1 MVGSSSNQQSLSLV
15 DKGHVSCGTPEAFG
29 LVSHLGKE
37 FRPVGISTRCLY
49 LSPFTESAPIDWS
62 KLRRPR
68 KCRRMNADMR
78 GVKRHK
84 DSRHLATVS
93 SV

>member
-1 MVGSSSNQQSLSLV
+1 MCPFDGSTGSCFRPLKLHN
-15 DKGHVSCGTPEAFG
+15 VSCGTPEAFD

-49 LSPFTESAPIDWS
+49 LSAFTESAPIDWS

-68 KCRRMNADMR
+68 NCRRMNAEMR
-78 GVKRHK
+78 GVNAIKIR
-84 DSRHLATVS
+84 DT
-93 SV
+93 

>member
-1 MVGSSSNQQSLSLV
+1 MFRLVRPGSHN
-15 DKGHVSCGTPEAFG
+15 VSCGTPEAFG

-62 KLRRPR
+62 NSDARE
-68 KCRRMNADMR
+68 NVGA
-78 GVKRHK
+78 
-84 DSRHLATVS
+84 
-93 SV
+93 